1 MSLYN
6 PPHYLQA
13 HTENLSNLVGVVC
26 KTTNRIKSI
35 SHPRYHFWTIS
46 ENMTFFAGALVFND
60 TLWPQVNTS
69 SLRNV
74 DLLKLEKYIGTA
86 TNTNISTQH
95 NNKNGTLGQL
105 YTLKTKNGTGLL
117 SPVTLLYNTTSD
129 HSLPALVQEV
139 AQARFR
145 ARINNSSATLR
156 ISSHPLPLTKN
167 EALRVQTILTALAAL
182 FTLIPF
188 SYCAASFAVFVVQER
203 VVKAKLLQVVV
214 VLPNSTVSKLPCIKN
229 VIFNTVFVVIVG

>member
-1 MSLYN
+1 M
-6 PPHYLQA
+6 
-13 HTENLSNLVGVVC
+13 
-26 KTTNRIKSI
+26 
-35 SHPRYHFWTIS
+35 
-46 ENMTFFAGALVFND
+46 FND

-74 DLLKLEKYIGTA
+74 DLLKLETYIGAA

-95 NNKNGTLGQL
+95 NKNGTLGQL
-105 YTLKTKNGTGLL
+105 YTLKTRNGTGLL

-145 ARINNSSATLR
+145 AHINNSSATLR

-214 VLPNSTVSKLPCIKN
+214 VLPKFTVSKLPCIMN
-229 VIFNTVFVVIVG
+229 MIINTLFVLIVG

>member
-1 MSLYN
+1 MS
-6 PPHYLQA
+6 
-13 HTENLSNLVGVVC
+13 
-26 KTTNRIKSI
+26 
-35 SHPRYHFWTIS
+35 
-46 ENMTFFAGALVFND
+46 FFAGALVFND

-74 DLLKLEKYIGTA
+74 DLLRLEKYIGTA
-86 TNTNISTQH
+86 RNTNISTQH
-95 NNKNGTLGQL
+95 NKNGTLGHL

-145 ARINNSSATLR
+145 ARIKNSSATLR
-156 ISSHPLPLTKN
+156 IWSHPLPLTKN

-203 VVKAKLLQVVV
+203 VVKAKLLQVV
-214 VLPNSTVSKLPCIKN
+214 LPNSTVSKLPCIIN
-229 VIFNTVFVVIVG
+229 VIINIVFVAIVG